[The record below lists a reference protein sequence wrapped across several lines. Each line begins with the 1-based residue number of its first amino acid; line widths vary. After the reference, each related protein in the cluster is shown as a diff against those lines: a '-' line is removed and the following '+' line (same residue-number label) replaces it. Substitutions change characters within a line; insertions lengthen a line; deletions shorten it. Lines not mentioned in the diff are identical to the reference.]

1 MAYALPDPP
10 DNYYTMQQGTIS
22 VQTENIFPIIKKFLY
37 SDHEIFLRELV
48 SNAVDACQKV
58 KTLSGTGE
66 LTAIPER
73 LLVEVIADKSAKTL
87 TIRDNGIGMNT
98 SEVEKYINQV
108 AFSGAE
114 EFVSK
119 YKDTQIIG
127 HFGLGFYSAFMV
139 AARVDIETLSQRPGE
154 TAVHWTCDGSPNFE
168 MKAGSRTT
176 PGTDITLH
184 LAEDSLEF
192 LEHDRIEGIL
202 TKYCKF
208 MPVEIVFGTKT
219 NWEEDPTGEKDEK
232 GNIKR
237 IQTEEENVINS
248 TSPLWMKKPADL
260 TDEDYKEFYHEL
272 YPMSFEEP
280 LFHIHINVDYPFNLT
295 GILFFPKLKN
305 QFEVQKNK
313 VQLYSNQVF
322 ITDEVKNILPEFL
335 TLLHGVVDSPDIPL
349 NVSRSFLQEDAN
361 VKKISGH
368 ITKKVADKLQSMFRN
383 DRADFEKKWDDIG
396 IFIHYGML
404 TDEKFREK
412 ASEFALYKDSRG
424 AYFTLEELKEQ
435 IKDSQKDKKGD
446 LIVLYAADAH
456 EQHASIAAA
465 EDRGYKVIIL
475 GSPLATHVISQVEQ
489 HNQGL
494 RFKRV
499 DSEVPEKLIE
509 REQELSS
516 TLSDEQ
522 KTTLKPVLESLV
534 DSKTYRIEFENMS
547 PTDAPFVVIQN
558 EFMRRMKEQSLMGG
572 GGFYGT
578 LPDSY
583 TVAAN
588 TNHPL
593 MDKILKGGDEA
604 TFLAKQGIDL
614 ALLAK
619 GLLKGES
626 MTTFIRRSFEHLN

>member
-1 MAYALPDPP
+1 M
-10 DNYYTMQQGTIS
+10 TTQQGTIS

-58 KTLSGTGE
+58 KTLNGLGE
-66 LTAIPER
+66 LNVPADHLR
-73 LLVEVIADKSAKTL
+73 VQVIADKTTKTL
-87 TIRDNGIGMNT
+87 TIRDNGIGMT
-98 SEVEKYINQV
+98 SDEVEKYINQV

-119 YKDTQIIG
+119 YKDAQIIG

-139 AARVDIETLSQRPGE
+139 SARVEIETLSQRPD
-154 TAVHWTCDGSPNFE
+154 AQPVHWTCDGSPNFE

-176 PGTDITLH
+176 PGTDIILH
-184 LAEDSLEF
+184 IAEDSLEF
-192 LEHDRIEGIL
+192 LEDSRIEGIL
-202 TKYCKF
+202 TKYCRF
-208 MPVEIVFGTKT
+208 MPVEIQFGTKK
-219 NWEEDPTGEKDEK
+219 NWIEDPSGEKDE
-232 GNIKR
+232 NDRVKR
-237 IQTEEENVINS
+237 IEVEEDHIINS

-260 TDEDYKEFYHEL
+260 TDEAYAAFYHEL

-305 QFEVQKNK
+305 QFEAQKNK

-361 VKKISGH
+361 VKKISSH

-383 DRADFEKKWDDIG
+383 DRPDFEKKWDDIG

-404 TDEKFREK
+404 TEEKFREK
-412 ASEFALYKDSRG
+412 ADEFALFKLTDGSYL
-424 AYFTLEELKEQ
+424 TLTELQEKTQEL
-435 IKDSQKDKKGD
+435 QKDKKGD
-446 LIVLYAADAH
+446 LIILYAADAH
-456 EQHASIAAA
+456 DQHAAIAAA
-465 EDRGYKVIIL
+465 EERGYKVVVMNNN
-475 GSPLATHVISQVEQ
+475 PLTPHIVSQVEQ
-489 HNQGL
+489 KHSNI

-499 DSEVPEKLIE
+499 DADVPEKLIE
-509 REQELSS
+509 KDIELTSA
-516 TLSDEQ
+516 LSDEQ
-522 KTTLKPVLESLV
+522 KEKLKPILEQV
-534 DSKTYRIEFENMS
+534 IDTKTYQISFENMS
-547 PTDAPFVVIQN
+547 PNDPPFVITQN
-558 EFMRRMKEQSLMGG
+558 EFMRRMKEQSAMGG
-572 GGFYGT
+572 GGFYGS

-583 TVAAN
+583 TLAAN

-593 MDKILKGGDEA
+593 MEKVLSDGDQA
-604 TFLAKQGIDL
+604 LAKQAIDL

-619 GLLKGES
+619 GLLRGES
-626 MTTFIRRSFEHLN
+626 LTSFIKRSYERLA